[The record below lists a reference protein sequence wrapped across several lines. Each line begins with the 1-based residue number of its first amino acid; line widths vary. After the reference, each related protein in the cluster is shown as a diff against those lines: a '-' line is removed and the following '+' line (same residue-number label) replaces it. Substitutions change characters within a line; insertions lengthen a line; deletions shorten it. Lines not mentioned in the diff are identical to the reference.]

1 MAVATVALFS
11 CPDLST
17 TGKIVWTAVFY
28 FLYSML
34 ATALQIPYGA
44 IINAVTDR
52 EGNYDLM
59 IRLEL
64 EDSSVL
70 PVYLSHPL
78 HQEFARSNGTQL
90 LSRASFDYP
99 I

>member
-34 ATALQIPYGA
+34 ATALQIPYDA
-44 IINAVTDR
+44 
-52 EGNYDLM
+52 
-59 IRLEL
+59 
-64 EDSSVL
+64 
-70 PVYLSHPL
+70 
-78 HQEFARSNGTQL
+78 QL